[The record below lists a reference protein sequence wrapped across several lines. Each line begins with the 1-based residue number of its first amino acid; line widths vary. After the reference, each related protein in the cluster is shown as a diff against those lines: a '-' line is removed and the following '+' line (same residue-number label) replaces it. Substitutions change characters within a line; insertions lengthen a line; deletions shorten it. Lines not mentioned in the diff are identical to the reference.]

1 MLAPS
6 SAGLESTT
14 LLSGYEQNG
23 HLKSIHPFSLFAF
36 LIRRVILVYGSAD
49 FPRSVFLCIHYS
61 INLGME
67 TYILSNLSIKYHI
80 PLSMCYNFC
89 EVTLVW
95 IPFQIRQAVEAD
107 IPLILRFIRQ
117 LAAYETF

>member
-1 MLAPS
+1 
-6 SAGLESTT
+6 
-14 LLSGYEQNG
+14 
-23 HLKSIHPFSLFAF
+23 
-36 LIRRVILVYGSAD
+36 
-49 FPRSVFLCIHYS
+49 
-61 INLGME
+61 
-67 TYILSNLSIKYHI
+67 
-80 PLSMCYNFC
+80 MCYNFC